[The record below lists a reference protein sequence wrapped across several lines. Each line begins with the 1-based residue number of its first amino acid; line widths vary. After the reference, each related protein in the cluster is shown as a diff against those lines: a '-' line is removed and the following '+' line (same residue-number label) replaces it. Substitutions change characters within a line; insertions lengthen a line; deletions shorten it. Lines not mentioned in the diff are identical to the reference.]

1 MALFLLKIEH
11 KGFYQLDNWILVSTS
26 RHGQGFDTFFFFSI
40 LRREEC
46 SSMKSDNKNNSAVL
60 YGRKHFLFQKSI
72 GKESDPIF
80 HLRQITITEQKSA
93 QLVGA
98 AVTHT
103 SISHYSRL
111 GAIPSAGERL
121 IKLILRKVTG

>member
-1 MALFLLKIEH
+1 
-11 KGFYQLDNWILVSTS
+11 
-26 RHGQGFDTFFFFSI
+26 
-40 LRREEC
+40 
-46 SSMKSDNKNNSAVL
+46 MKSDNKNNSAVL
-60 YGRKHFLFQKSI
+60 VGRKHFLFQKSI

-121 IKLILRKVTG
+121 IKLIPWESDRMTESNLSAPSLSLSLPFPALPGLFSLASHT